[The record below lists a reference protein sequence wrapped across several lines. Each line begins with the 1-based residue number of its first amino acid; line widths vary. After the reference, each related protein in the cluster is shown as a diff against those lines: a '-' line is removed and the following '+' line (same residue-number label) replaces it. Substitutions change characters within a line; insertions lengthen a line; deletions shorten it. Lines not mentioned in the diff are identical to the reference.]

1 MSAHTFNTQV
11 AGWAPSKVQGAIL
24 GRPGTPLGL
33 VLQPPGPGT
42 TPIAI
47 AVRRRGSLDLPRH
60 HADAASVYTGR
71 GGCLGGHV
79 LSIAGDQRSEAA
91 DTEGL
96 AAAEWAR
103 RRQVDSE
110 GGSRCLGRMG
120 RGGIRGSGGGS
131 GGDPAL
137 PCEVAALRVCGPTTA
152 GGQYVSRGL

>member
-11 AGWAPSKVQGAIL
+11 AGWAPSKVQDAIL

-79 LSIAGDQRSEAA
+79 LSIAGEQRSEAA

-120 RGGIRGSGGGS
+120 RGGIKGSGGGS

-137 PCEVAALRVCGPTTA
+137 PCDVAAL
-152 GGQYVSRGL
+152 